1 MGVAESM
8 RQNPRHASL
17 GDDPDVLKAALE
29 QGGSGVDNRR
39 RGLGLW
45 AVSQAVERNGG
56 CMTIRSGEA
65 VYRQEGG
72 RRTFHVPIQ
81 PLPGTLVAMRF
92 NLEGPL
98 DISDI
103 LRSVPEDDDGFFISF
118 EG

>member
-1 MGVAESM
+1 
-8 RQNPRHASL
+8 L

-65 VYRQEGG
+65 VYRQEGA
-72 RRTFHVPIQ
+72 
-81 PLPGTLVAMRF
+81 LPGTLVAMRF